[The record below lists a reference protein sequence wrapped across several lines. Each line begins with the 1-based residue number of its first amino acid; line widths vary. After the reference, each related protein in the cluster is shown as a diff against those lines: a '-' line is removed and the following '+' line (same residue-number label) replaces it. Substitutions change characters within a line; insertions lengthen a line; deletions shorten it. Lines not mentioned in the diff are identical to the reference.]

1 MYISKIKLENF
12 RNLENCQIEVSDGIN
27 IIYGNNAQ
35 GKTNLLEAFWLF
47 TGGHSFRGNKDFEL
61 IKLEDGK
68 SLKKASLK
76 ANFISE
82 EREQWAVLNIEKG
95 KRNSVIN
102 GIEKKTGSALVG
114 KICAVVFSPE
124 HLSLI
129 KDGPSKRRNF
139 IDGAICQ
146 INPSYTKILYRY
158 NRTLGQRNALLKE
171 IIKNPSLQSS
181 LDVWDEYLIKY
192 GMEIIK
198 RRMKYIK
205 SLSPFVLKIYKGISK
220 LKENLSINYFPLGIN
235 KDFSQD
241 EVEIEKHYYNSVKKS
256 RQADIK
262 QCITNIGPHRD
273 DINIFINDFLARTYG
288 SQGQQRSAVLA
299 LKLGEADVLEKNI
312 GEAPL
317 ILLDDVM
324 SELDNFRQNYILN
337 HLKKRQI
344 FISCCNE
351 ESVNLLKDGKKFYV
365 EKGKVTSVKS
375 TCSEEFR

>member
-1 MYISKIKLENF
+1 MYINKIKLENF
-12 RNLENCQIEVSDGIN
+12 RNLDDCELEISNGVN

-35 GKTNLLEAFWLF
+35 GKTNFLEAFWLF

-61 IKLEDGK
+61 IKLQNGK
-68 SLKKASLK
+68 NLKKASLK
-76 ANFISE
+76 ANFVSG
-82 EREQWAVLNIEKG
+82 ERDQWAILNIEKG

-114 KICAVVFSPE
+114 KICAVIFSPE

-129 KDGPSKRRNF
+129 KDGPSNRRNF

-171 IIKNPSLQSS
+171 IAKNPAFESS

-198 RRMKYIK
+198 KRIKYIK
-205 SLSPFVLKIYKGISK
+205 SLSPFVLDIYKGISES
-220 LKENLSINYFPLGIN
+220 KEELTINYSPLGISKELIEN
-235 KDFSQD
+235 K
-241 EVEIEKHYYNSVKKS
+241 EEIEKYYFESVKKARMS
-256 RQADIK
+256 DIRQSV
-262 QCITNIGPHRD
+262 TSVGPHRD
-273 DINIFINDFLARTYG
+273 DINIYINDFLARTYG

-312 GEAPL
+312 GEEPI

-351 ESVNLLKDGKKFYV
+351 ESVNLLKEGKKFYV
-365 EKGKVTSVKS
+365 ENGSIVKM
-375 TCSEEFR
+375 